1 MAFVHCTFCLKGQ
14 HQALIWQCTC
24 THAHGR
30 MHMGHT
36 NLSVELTIILASASK
51 MMLLSEHKL
60 NVRMT
65 RIDLPS
71 YSLKTKPR
79 LSHAFL
85 LRSLYIHVYCHILS
99 HLQANWVSLG
109 SNGAASVV
117 PKYPAFHTKCNF
129 QALLAQNSIIAAR
142 LTASVT
148 RS

>member
-1 MAFVHCTFCLKGQ
+1 
-14 HQALIWQCTC
+14 
-24 THAHGR
+24 

-36 NLSVELTIILASASK
+36 RLSVELTIILASANK
-51 MMLLSEHKL
+51 MLLLSEHKL

-65 RIDLPS
+65 RIDFPS
-71 YSLKTKPR
+71 KPLKTKPR

-85 LRSLYIHVYCHILS
+85 LISLNMHVYCRILS

-109 SNGAASVV
+109 SNGVASVV